1 MHLINKY
8 KEAGTGNPARDERH
22 NLPDSMFS
30 KEQKNIFKTS
40 WVFFRKNNLRFSEEA
55 GVPMWVEVWNQNR
68 PYSWCEKAEASHDGL
83 RNYMEK
89 KKKGFCWSENTKLRS
104 SGYTDVNIYLF
115 VHKS

>member
-55 GVPMWVEVWNQNR
+55 GVPMWVDPIPGVKRQR
-68 PYSWCEKAEASHDGL
+68 PAMTDCVIIW
-83 RNYMEK
+83 K
-89 KKKGFCWSENTKLRS
+89 KKKGILLVRKHEATIFRL
-104 SGYTDVNIYLF
+104 Y
-115 VHKS
+115 